1 MQDWYLI
8 RKPPVYLSG
17 YESEDFNF
25 YAADGFDELANS
37 FLGTDII
44 LYDENLRQIYE
55 GRGIIQNRTADS
67 YTNSINRQIL
77 ISHDLGNHVHYVYD
91 KNEDVYWLV
100 NAPVSRNG
108 FYAKLIAW
116 YCKYRLRFVSPIS
129 GEVVEYPIYTINSTQ
144 YNSGETDGQK
154 ITVGSAQHLI
164 YLPYNEETAL
174 IDNGA
179 RFLLDKRTT
188 IPTAYRLTQVDS
200 TSYGYQEQSILQWTV
215 LEDQFSPQT
224 DNKELMVA
232 DYYNANM
239 GYELVVDN
247 VGDKISLEIG
257 NKFQVFIS
265 TYLNGTKVDP
275 VGVTWSSGT
284 KSVAQVSQ
292 SGEILALS
300 EGESEIT
307 VTYRTIQK
315 SFIVSVGGSTDIYSV
330 NCDSFDSTPTILYGT
345 TEPLRFIVN
354 HNGVPDDS
362 ILLTFALEE
371 AEGIAGIV
379 SQEQNQLVLSV
390 ADKKENVG
398 KSFLLVCES
407 TSPAIRQIIKIEVGG
422 FW

>member
-17 YESEDFNF
+17 YETEDFDF

-37 FLGTDII
+37 FLGADII
-44 LYDENLRQIYE
+44 LYDENLHQIYE

-67 YTNSINRQIL
+67 YTNSVNRQIL
-77 ISHDLGNHVHYVYD
+77 VSNTLGNRVHYVYD

-108 FYAKLIAW
+108 FYSKLIAW
-116 YCKYRLRFVSPIS
+116 YCKYRLRFISPVS

-174 IDNGA
+174 IDNGV

-200 TSYGYQEQSILQWTV
+200 TSYGFQEQSILQWTV
-215 LEDQFSPQT
+215 LEDQFSPLT

-232 DYYNANM
+232 DYYNANV
-239 GYELVVDN
+239 GYELTIDN
-247 VGDKISLEIG
+247 VGSEISLGVGSE
-257 NKFQVFIS
+257 FQILVS
-265 TYLNGTKVDP
+265 AYRNETKIEP
-275 VGVTWSSGT
+275 VGVVWSSSAE
-284 KSVAQVSQ
+284 SVAQVSQ
-292 SGEILALS
+292 SGKISALS
-300 EGESEIT
+300 EGEAVIT
-307 VTYRTIQK
+307 ATYRTTQK
-315 SFIVSVGGSTDIYSV
+315 SFTVLVGGSSDVYSV
-330 NCDSFDSTPTILYGT
+330 SCEGFDSVPTILYGT
-345 TEPLRFIVN
+345 TELLRFVVN
-354 HNGVPDDS
+354 HNGIPDESVPLTFTLEQADS
-362 ILLTFALEE
+362 I
-371 AEGIAGIV
+371 AEII
-379 SQEQNQLVLSV
+379 SQDGNQLQLSV
-390 ADKKENVG
+390 ADRKENVG

-407 TSPAIRQIIKIEVGG
+407 TSPAVRQTIKIEVGG

>member
-17 YESEDFNF
+17 YETEDFDF
-25 YAADGFDELANS
+25 YAVDGFDELANS
-37 FLGTDII
+37 FLGADII
-44 LYDENLRQIYE
+44 LYDENLRPIYE

-67 YTNSINRQIL
+67 YTNSVNRQIL
-77 ISHDLGNHVHYVYD
+77 VSSALGNRVHYVYD

-108 FYAKLIAW
+108 FYSKLIAW
-116 YCKYRLRFVSPIS
+116 YCKYRLRFISPVS

-174 IDNGA
+174 IDNGV

-200 TSYGYQEQSILQWTV
+200 TSYGFQEQSILQWTV
-215 LEDQFSPQT
+215 LEDQFSPLT

-232 DYYNANM
+232 DYYNANV
-239 GYELVVDN
+239 GYELTIDN
-247 VGDKISLEIG
+247 VGSEISLGVGSE
-257 NKFQVFIS
+257 FQILVS
-265 TYLNGTKVDP
+265 AYRNETKIEP
-275 VGVTWSSGT
+275 VGVVWSSSAE
-284 KSVAQVSQ
+284 SVAQVSQ
-292 SGEILALS
+292 SGKISALS
-300 EGESEIT
+300 EGEAVIT
-307 VTYRTIQK
+307 ATYRTTQK
-315 SFIVSVGGSTDIYSV
+315 SFTVLVGRGSDVYSV
-330 NCDSFDSTPTILYGT
+330 SCEGFDSEPTILYGT
-345 TEPLRFIVN
+345 TELLHFVVN
-354 HNGVPDDS
+354 HNGIPDESVPLTFTLEQADS
-362 ILLTFALEE
+362 I
-371 AEGIAGIV
+371 AEIV
-379 SQEQNQLVLSV
+379 SQDGNQLQLCV
-390 ADKKENVG
+390 ADRKENVG

-407 TSPAIRQIIKIEVGG
+407 TSPAVRQTIKIEVGG

>member
-17 YESEDFNF
+17 YETEDFDF

-37 FLGTDII
+37 FLGADII
-44 LYDENLRQIYE
+44 LYDENLHQIYE

-67 YTNSINRQIL
+67 YTNSVNRQIL
-77 ISHDLGNHVHYVYD
+77 VSNTLGNRVHYVYD

-100 NAPVSRNG
+100 NAAVSRNG
-108 FYAKLIAW
+108 FYSKLIAW
-116 YCKYRLRFVSPIS
+116 YCKYRLRFISPVS

-174 IDNGA
+174 IDNGV

-200 TSYGYQEQSILQWTV
+200 TSYGFQEQSVLQWTV
-215 LEDQFSPQT
+215 LEDQFSPLT

-232 DYYNANM
+232 DYYNANV
-239 GYELVVDN
+239 GYELTIDN
-247 VGDKISLEIG
+247 VGSEISLGVGSE
-257 NKFQVFIS
+257 FQILVSAYRNETRIE
-265 TYLNGTKVDP
+265 P
-275 VGVTWSSGT
+275 VGVVWSSSAE
-284 KSVAQVSQ
+284 SVAQVSQ
-292 SGEILALS
+292 SGKISALS
-300 EGESEIT
+300 EGEAVIAA
-307 VTYRTIQK
+307 TYRTIQK
-315 SFIVSVGGSTDIYSV
+315 SFTVLVGGSSDVYSV
-330 NCDSFDSTPTILYGT
+330 SCEGFDSEPTILYGT
-345 TEPLRFIVN
+345 TELLRFVVN
-354 HNGVPDDS
+354 HNGVPDESVSLTFTLEQADS
-362 ILLTFALEE
+362 I
-371 AEGIAGIV
+371 AEIV
-379 SQEQNQLVLSV
+379 SQDGNQLQLSV
-390 ADKKENVG
+390 ADRKENVG

-407 TSPAIRQIIKIEVGG
+407 TSPAVRQTIKIEVGG